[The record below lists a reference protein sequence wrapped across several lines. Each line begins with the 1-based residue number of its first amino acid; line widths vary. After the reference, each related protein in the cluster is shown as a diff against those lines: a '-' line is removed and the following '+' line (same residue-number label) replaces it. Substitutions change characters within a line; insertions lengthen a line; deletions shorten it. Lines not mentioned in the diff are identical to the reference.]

1 MSVIECN
8 LRAHAGTLRLAQ
20 PSIQIDVL
28 LKHSRIGDIGV
39 ASLARP
45 QFMVEKIKSAQRPP
59 RLLLRDGFNT
69 QRSVPLTQYG
79 LFGGLGLDNFKELA
93 RRGIDPCNPSALEG
107 YSRDGRRDNDASMVL
122 GMSQR
127 VVEIVGLE
135 TEMVGSAAA
144 LRQDGP
150 NGGVLT
156 GGGDEFNFRS
166 VLARPGGE
174 VTRKLLDGIIERTG
188 N

>member
-107 YSRDGRRDNDASMVL
+107 YSRDGKSEYDAAVVS
-122 GMSQR
+122 GMNER
-127 VVEIVGLE
+127 ALHVIRFK
-135 TEMVGSAAA
+135 TEMVSSTIA
-144 LRQDGP
+144 LRQHGS
-150 NGGVLT
+150 NWGVVAEGCDKFDL
-156 GGGDEFNFRS
+156 GQ
-166 VLARPGGE
+166 V
-174 VTRKLLDGIIERTG
+174 
-188 N
+188 

>member
-93 RRGIDPCNPSALEG
+93 RRGIDPCNPAPLEG
-107 YSRDGRRDNDASMVL
+107 HGRDGTGDDDAAVAL
-122 GMSQR
+122 GVSQR
-127 VVEIVGLE
+127 AVDVVRFK
-135 TEMVGSAAA
+135 TEVVSPTAT
-144 LRQDGP
+144 LRQ
-150 NGGVLT
+150 
-156 GGGDEFNFRS
+156 
-166 VLARPGGE
+166 
-174 VTRKLLDGIIERTG
+174 
-188 N
+188 